1 MLKTTLHLA
10 ALIFILPLVLCGW
23 PGQLMAADPVAAKD
37 SAAELVPKAVPDTNR
52 EYRTNPLDI
61 LTISVFMEDDLQK
74 EYRVAQNG
82 CISYPFINQ
91 VKVVGLTV
99 SEVEQKLT
107 SLLKPDYFVD
117 PEITVFVK
125 EYNWRRIYVLGEV
138 NNPGSLKIP
147 PEKDLSLVEAISL
160 SGGFSKIA
168 AVSKIRIIR
177 IENGKEKTIEV
188 DVKSII
194 KQGDKSNDIKLK
206 PNDIVIV
213 PERFF

>member
-1 MLKTTLHLA
+1 MPKTKLHRC
-10 ALIFILPLVLCGW
+10 ALIWILPLLLSGS
-23 PGQLMAADPVAAKD
+23 PGQLLAADQAAAKD
-37 SAAELVPKAVPDTNR
+37 STAELVPKAVPDTNQA
-52 EYRTNPLDI
+52 YLINPLDI
-61 LTISVFMEDDLQK
+61 LTVTVFMEDDLQK
-74 EYRVAQNG
+74 EYRVAQSG

-107 SLLKPDYFVD
+107 RLLKPDYFVD
-117 PEITVFVK
+117 PVITVFVK

-168 AVSKIRIIR
+168 ATGKTRIIR
-177 IENGKEKTIEV
+177 IENGKEKTIKV

-213 PERFF
+213 PERLF